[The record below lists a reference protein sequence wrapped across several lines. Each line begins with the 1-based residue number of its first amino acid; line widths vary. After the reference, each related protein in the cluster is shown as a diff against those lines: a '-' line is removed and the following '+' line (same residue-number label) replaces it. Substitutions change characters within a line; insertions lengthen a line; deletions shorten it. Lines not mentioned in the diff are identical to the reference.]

1 MSPHQIFQLCNTI
14 AMIGWLVLILFPGL
28 YQSDKFIIGII
39 VTLFAI
45 VYTWLM
51 LSTFKLADLKSFGSL
66 DGVMN
71 LFQNSKLV
79 LAGWIH
85 YLAFDLLAG
94 LFIKKNS
101 LKHGINHWIVVPCLL
116 LTFMLGPAGLLL
128 YLLIRLVITKN
139 YFAENY

>member
-14 AMIGWLVLILFPGL
+14 AMIGWLILILFPAW

-45 VYTWLM
+45 IYTWLM
-51 LSTFKLADLKSFGSL
+51 LSAFKLSDLKSFGSL

-71 LFQNSKLV
+71 LFQNPKLV

-116 LTFMLGPAGLLL
+116 LTFMFGPAGLLL
-128 YLLIRLVITKN
+128 YLLIRLFITKN
-139 YFAENY
+139 YFAKNY

>member
-14 AMIGWLVLILFPGL
+14 AMIGWLILILFPAW
-28 YQSDKFIIGII
+28 YRSDKFIIGII

-45 VYTWLM
+45 IYTWLM
-51 LSTFKLADLKSFGSL
+51 LSAFKLSDLKSFGSL

-71 LFQNSKLV
+71 LFQNPKLV

-85 YLAFDLLAG
+85 YLAFDLMVG

-116 LTFMLGPAGLLL
+116 LTFMFGPAGLLL
-128 YLLIRLVITKN
+128 YLLIRLFITKN
-139 YFAENY
+139 YFAQNY

>member
-1 MSPHQIFQLCNTI
+1 MSPDQIFRLCNTI
-14 AMIGWLVLILFPGL
+14 AMIGWLILILFSAW
-28 YQSDKFIIGII
+28 YQSDKLIIGII

-51 LSTFKLADLKSFGSL
+51 FSTFKLAELKNFGSL
-66 DGVMN
+66 EGVMN
-71 LFQNSKLV
+71 LFQNPKLV

-128 YLLIRLVITKN
+128 YLLIRLVITKSYFVQN
-139 YFAENY
+139 Y